1 MSNIK
6 PIKINPELFKVS
18 GSQNKN
24 KTLKNKPVNPIK
36 SNVLKKDL
44 LARIK
49 NHRSHKQNNLLS
61 TNLDENNNY
70 DYNTDNQDNYTNNNS
85 SDNKQNINTSDSLTQ
100 KLDNIPITLEANS
113 SSKKPIPINN
123 DHDDDFLQS
132 INFLKTLSNKKNNTI
147 KRKNLQDFPI
157 EKQEN
162 LDNLPQY
169 GCLKNGSLPTFR
181 QLHNSTVKRDSDDV
195 SDSTIPKIKSS
206 NKKNVT
212 FKYNLGKK
220 HKVVSVLIKNVSTRK
235 KISSEHTRLK
245 EIKLN
250 DMKNY
255 LKRHNLL
262 KSGSNAPPDVIKKL
276 YEQSLLTG
284 DVRNTNKNSIV
295 HNYLAE

>member
-6 PIKINPELFKVS
+6 PIQINPELFKISNHTV
-18 GSQNKN
+18 KN
-24 KTLKNKPVNPIK
+24 KTLKKNSKIK

-49 NHRSHKQNNLLS
+49 SHRANKNNNLEIDN
-61 TNLDENNNY
+61 TNTP
-70 DYNTDNQDNYTNNNS
+70 TDNNINETNNTIVEKNEIK
-85 SDNKQNINTSDSLTQ
+85 KQD
-100 KLDNIPITLEANS
+100 LDIPITLENTNS
-113 SSKKPIPINN
+113 SLSKKSVINN
-123 DHDDDFLQS
+123 DDDFLQS
-132 INFLKTLSNKKNNTI
+132 IDFLKSLSKQKQNKLNKTSINYP
-147 KRKNLQDFPI
+147 L
-157 EKQEN
+157 EKQSST
-162 LDNLPQY
+162 PSY
-169 GCLKNGSLPTFR
+169 GCLKNGTLPTFR
-181 QLHNSTVKRDSDDV
+181 NLHNNTLKKNNSNDLTDSD
-195 SDSTIPKIKSS
+195 TI
-206 NKKNVT
+206 NKPQSLNKRAVT

-235 KISSEHTRLK
+235 KISGEHTRLK

-276 YEQSLLTG
+276 YEQALLSG